1 MHVEKK
7 TLEQKNQE
15 LVKAFSE
22 KSKAHQRLT
31 KLYQQAKGTRDAQQ
45 MRYAA
50 ADDVN
55 QVIQS
60 MQGPGFGEVLR
71 DRTPQ
76 RPASM
81 AGRGGG
87 QELPRHARIG
97 SFGGSKDQIWSS
109 QNSRGGPGMYQVFE
123 PERAKLICGCLDS
136 SQVIDSP
143 SLGPGMQNYGTRG
156 STSGQRQATPN
167 RQPLSELH
175 RNATSSQGFGG
186 YGSGSGG
193 GVKVG
198 GNMEQQ
204 RPQIIN
210 RNLSRVLHRG

>member
-31 KLYQQAKGTRDAQQ
+31 KLYQRAKGTQDAEQ

-50 ADDVN
+50 ADDVDH
-55 QVIQS
+55 VIQS
-60 MQGPGFGEVLR
+60 IQGPGYSEVLR

-87 QELPRHARIG
+87 QELPQVYSHGRVG
-97 SFGGSKDQIWSS
+97 SYSGNKNQVWSS
-109 QNSRGGPGMYQVFE
+109 QPSRGGLGMW
-123 PERAKLICGCLDS
+123 CL
-136 SQVIDSP
+136 
-143 SLGPGMQNYGTRG
+143 
-156 STSGQRQATPN
+156 SGQRE
-167 RQPLSELH
+167 LS
-175 RNATSSQGFGG
+175 
-186 YGSGSGG
+186 
-193 GVKVG
+193 
-198 GNMEQQ
+198 
-204 RPQIIN
+204 
-210 RNLSRVLHRG
+210 